1 MLNCWDRDILQY
13 IGRNSATVH
22 GKDAFSGSLPHFHF
36 PLSLTLKS
44 GRVSNKTFYNFH
56 AARRVEKSGVY
67 SIYNPITKQIN
78 ASSYTRFSYTNY
90 IALVS
95 KHISQLTSEAF
106 CSSTVGIVK
115 SSSANAIVGDNTAVT
130 EAIVAS
136 DVLKKAVLSVDVLY
150 A

>member
-13 IGRNSATVH
+13 IGRNSATTH
-22 GKDAFSGSLPHFHF
+22 RQDAFSGNLHMFHF

-78 ASSYTRFSYTNY
+78 AS
-90 IALVS
+90 
-95 KHISQLTSEAF
+95 
-106 CSSTVGIVK
+106 
-115 SSSANAIVGDNTAVT
+115 
-130 EAIVAS
+130 
-136 DVLKKAVLSVDVLY
+136 
-150 A
+150 

>member
-1 MLNCWDRDILQY
+1 MQLVES
-13 IGRNSATVH
+13 RNR
-22 GKDAFSGSLPHFHF
+22 GCI
-36 PLSLTLKS
+36 
-44 GRVSNKTFYNFH
+44 
-56 AARRVEKSGVY
+56 
-67 SIYNPITKQIN
+67 IYNPITKQIN